1 MKNTLKSFFGSRTRR
16 TIVGILV
23 IVVALSAVAY
33 AYWKLL
39 PSTTGPKVTIT
50 SSPFELSMALD
61 KTTYSLDDN
70 VSITFYLKNLSNE
83 TITAGIPYAASVSPD
98 DPTLKVVTAG
108 QGVNT
113 SFNQSYPTYTAGDDP
128 LLGALP
134 FSFTLINSS
143 GVVVD
148 KVPGAYA
155 QMVWSIVFGPYAS
168 LNQTVTVNL
177 AHYIDSEGHPLQKEA
192 YTVSGAF
199 EGSLSEKGEF
209 RWQTP
214 SIAFTI
220 G

>member
-1 MKNTLKSFFGSRTRR
+1 LGHSLGGLFASRPRR
-16 TIVGILV
+16 ILV
-23 IVVALSAVAY
+23 ATVLIIAVLCTGAF
-33 AYWKLL
+33 AYWTSL
-39 PSTTGPKVTIT
+39 PSPAGPKVTLT
-50 SSPFELSMALD
+50 SSPFELSMMLD
-61 KTTYSLDDN
+61 KTEYSLTN
-70 VSITFYLKNLSNE
+70 NISITFYLKNLSNE
-83 TITAGIPYAASVSPD
+83 TITASLPYAASVSPD
-98 DPTLKVVTAG
+98 DQTFKVVTVG
-108 QGVNT
+108 EGVDT

-148 KVPGAYA
+148 KIPGAYA

-192 YTVSGAF
+192 YTVIGAF
-199 EGSLSEKGEF
+199 EAYLNGGARF
-209 RWQTP
+209 TWQTP